1 MASIDQHKTLFLL
14 TPNLIGF
21 VSKSRHAVEQY
32 PKKKFRVMLC
42 ARWLEHIPC
51 LKFST
56 LLLTLLVMWIYT
68 ESFFSVNVTQISI
81 TVVFQSFQKIKKQNS
96 SFTK

>member
-32 PKKKFRVMLC
+32 PKKNLGLC
-42 ARWLEHIPC
+42 YVLDGW
-51 LKFST
+51 S
-56 LLLTLLVMWIYT
+56 IYPA
-68 ESFFSVNVTQISI
+68 
-81 TVVFQSFQKIKKQNS
+81 
-96 SFTK
+96 